1 MRGGTRNVQRVSGW
15 LRRAAWLGAAG
26 VLFAASPAD
35 AESLHSALSQA
46 YANNPTLNAER
57 ASLRALDERV
67 PQALSGYRP
76 EVFSGVN
83 LSTVHQNFRP
93 GGSQNQTSASLGVTV
108 EQPLYRGN
116 RTTNETRQ
124 AEATVRAGREAL
136 RNVEQNILF
145 DGVEAYMDV
154 VRDEALIQLR
164 RRNIE
169 VLQEELR
176 ATRDRFEVGEVT
188 RTDVAQAE
196 ARLSGAVFDLHTAES
211 NLMASRATYREVIG
225 VDPANLQP
233 AAPASGLPATLERGI
248 DLGRH
253 EHPAVLSTTYAEEA
267 SAFAVNVAEGT
278 LLPTLS
284 LQASADTTFQ
294 WGDTE
299 VDRMDRLA
307 LTLQLSVPIYQG
319 GMEYSLVREAKQVRS
334 QRMLEV
340 DVARQQVRA
349 AVMAAWGGLEAATAA
364 ITSARAQV
372 EAAEI
377 ALEGVRQEAEVG
389 QRTTLDVLNAEAELL
404 NARVSLVIAERDRVV
419 ASYALLSAVG
429 GLDAGNLNLAVAE
442 YQPEQHYHQVRDKW
456 FGLRTPS
463 GQ

>member
-1 MRGGTRNVQRVSGW
+1 MRRRLTSGGSVGRGRRVLSIACVALLFGNVPLS
-15 LRRAAWLGAAG
+15 
-26 VLFAASPAD
+26 
-35 AESLHSALSQA
+35 AESLHSALSRA
-46 YANNPTLNAER
+46 YTHNPTLNSER
-57 ASLRALDERV
+57 ASLRALDEQV

-76 EVFSGVN
+76 QVFSGVN
-83 LSTVHQNFRP
+83 VSSVHQNFRP
-93 GGSQNQTSASLGVTV
+93 GQSSSSTSTSLGVTV

-116 RTTNETRQ
+116 RTRNETQQ
-124 AEATVRAGREAL
+124 AESTVLAGREAL

-145 DGVEAYMDV
+145 SAVEAYMDV
-154 VRDEALIQLR
+154 VRDEALLQLR
-164 RRNIE
+164 QRNIA
-169 VLQEELR
+169 VLEEELR

-196 ARLSGAVFDLHTAES
+196 ARLSGAVFDVNTAQA
-211 NLMASRATYREVIG
+211 NLMASRARYREVIG
-225 VDPANLQP
+225 IDPSGLQAPSP
-233 AAPASGLPATLERGI
+233 AADLPPTLEHGVQ
-248 DLGRH
+248 LGRQ
-253 EHPAVLSTTYAEEA
+253 EHPAILSSIYAEEA
-267 SAFAVNVAEGT
+267 SAFAVNVAEGV

-284 LQASADTTFQ
+284 LQASADTTFSSAP
-294 WGDTE
+294 DF
-299 VDRMDRLA
+299 DRRDQLA
-307 LTLQLSVPIYQG
+307 VTLQLSIPIYQG
-319 GMEYSLVREAKQVRS
+319 GIEYSRVREAKQVRS

-340 DVARQQVRA
+340 DVARQQVHA
-349 AVMAAWGGLEAATAA
+349 AVTSAWGGLEAATAA

-404 NARVSLVIAERDRVV
+404 NARVSLVVAERDQVV

-429 GLDAGNLNLAVAE
+429 RLDSSHLGLAVAE
-442 YQPEQHYHQVRDKW
+442 YQPEQNYHQVRDKW